1 MKSLKHKL
9 TLLIL
14 VSVSLVFLLV
24 AFALNNSLKA
34 YFVDEKIQQLHHQ
47 GREIQNAFLKD
58 NLFNSIRTQEIF
70 NEIETLER
78 YFDQT
83 IWLIDQ
89 RGYIYVSSAD
99 IDVEVIEGQLDIE
112 EIKGVFSGQRI
123 EKRRNNSNF
132 FNEPVITMAYPIF
145 NKDQE
150 VVFALYLHTKVS
162 GVMDAKEEVFKI
174 IGFLFFFG
182 VGGLVLAIYIFTHK
196 MTQDLSNLNNGVKAI
211 SKGAY
216 DYPLDSK
223 RQDEIGQLT
232 SSMKKMSKDLQTY
245 ENQRRAFISDISH
258 DFRSPLTNIIGFSK
272 GLLDH
277 KLENLERERYLN
289 IILEESQRLLHLSD
303 DILELS
309 KLQNPKKDLEIDSF
323 DLEGLILEV
332 VDTYEK
338 KIEDMNLQ
346 VEITFNL
353 KGKKVYGDEKLIRRV
368 LQNLIDNSIKFN
380 VEGGRF
386 EISTQEKEEK
396 AYIDIFND
404 TDEVLKEPLDDLFE
418 RFIKGDLSRNKSR
431 ESFGLG
437 LSIVKEILDLHG
449 SQLRAQKKNRGLLI
463 SFDLKS

>member
-14 VSVSLVFLLV
+14 ISVSLVFLLV
-24 AFALNNSLKA
+24 AFGLNNSLKT

-99 IDVEVIEGQLDIE
+99 IDVEVIEGQLDLE
-112 EIKGVFSGQRI
+112 EIQGVFSGQVI
-123 EKRRNNSNF
+123 EKRRNNSNI
-132 FNEPVITMAYPIF
+132 FNEPVITMGYPIF

-150 VVFALYLHTKVS
+150 VVFALYLHSEVS
-162 GVMDAKEEVFKI
+162 GVMAAKEEVFKI

-182 VGGLVLAIYIFTHK
+182 IGGLVLIIYIFTHK
-196 MTQDLSNLNNGVKAI
+196 MTQDLSGLNEGVKAI

-277 KLENLERERYLN
+277 KLERLERERYLK

-309 KLQNPKKDLEIDSF
+309 KLQNPKKDLKKDYF
-323 DLEGLILEV
+323 DFEGLVLEV

-338 KIEDMNLQ
+338 KIEDKNLQ

-353 KGKKVYGDEKLIRRV
+353 KGKKAFGDKKLIRRV

-380 VEGGRF
+380 IEGGRF
-386 EISTQEKEEK
+386 KILTKEEGK
-396 AYIDIFND
+396 TIFIEIFND

-418 RFIKGDLSRNKSR
+418 RFIKGDPSRNKSR
-431 ESFGLG
+431 KSFGLG

-449 SQLRAQKKNRGLLI
+449 SQLVAQKKDRGLSI
-463 SFDLKS
+463 SFYLKS

>member
-1 MKSLKHKL
+1 
-9 TLLIL
+9 
-14 VSVSLVFLLV
+14 
-24 AFALNNSLKA
+24 
-34 YFVDEKIQQLHHQ
+34 
-47 GREIQNAFLKD
+47 
-58 NLFNSIRTQEIF
+58 
-70 NEIETLER
+70 
-78 YFDQT
+78 
-83 IWLIDQ
+83 
-89 RGYIYVSSAD
+89 
-99 IDVEVIEGQLDIE
+99 
-112 EIKGVFSGQRI
+112 
-123 EKRRNNSNF
+123 
-132 FNEPVITMAYPIF
+132 
-145 NKDQE
+145 
-150 VVFALYLHTKVS
+150 
-162 GVMDAKEEVFKI
+162 
-174 IGFLFFFG
+174 
-182 VGGLVLAIYIFTHK
+182 
-196 MTQDLSNLNNGVKAI
+196 
-211 SKGAY
+211 
-216 DYPLDSK
+216 
-223 RQDEIGQLT
+223 
-232 SSMKKMSKDLQTY
+232 MKKMSKDLQTY

-277 KLENLERERYLN
+277 KLDSLEKERYLN
-289 IILEESQRLLHLSD
+289 IILEETQRLLHLSD

-323 DLEGLILEV
+323 DLEGLVLEV

-396 AYIDIFND
+396 AYIEIFND

-418 RFIKGDLSRNKSR
+418 RFIKGDPSRNKSR